1 MRRITS
7 LFGLAAMLLLL
18 PVMVFAALPV
28 TDATGYLYNAETGKF
43 LSHGV
48 TSVSNSGA
56 KVDDYGV
63 PVVVKNEGSASE
75 FSGYTYLR
83 FQMGDY
89 FGRYLR
95 IVAGGLDC
103 AGSSY
108 HKWAA
113 IEKDGGILLRCIYT
127 ASQVGYAKQGWF
139 LAIDDDGT
147 LVLADGEENAAV
159 WQWKSASEQIAIVD
173 EAENAR
179 IAAIGA
185 KGGLT
190 VASAAELKAAL
201 ASMSSADKT
210 SSIVNPTMFANTDGW
225 TVNNIQ
231 GTAISNGS
239 YRIQNAAGTQAAVSQ
254 KVTGLTPGFYKVDV
268 QAFYR
273 ASVLARCVTY
283 GNNGFRFSNAYVQA
297 NDNKVLIRDW
307 YAISTDNHSKP
318 TSRSNIQN
326 EFDEGEKYTH
336 TLYTWVDADGVL
348 DLSIAVPSYSAG
360 DYPNWICFNN
370 VRLTYY
376 FASEDLG
383 PYKSQLEHAVA
394 TASSLTSLLPA
405 VQKGILEA
413 VVETYDKEWTTVADY
428 EVAIAAVVS
437 ATEAAQPFAAL
448 YADYRALRTLISER
462 LLAQTEGYDDEVG
475 ATATYGD
482 EASALDG
489 QMALAETLLEM
500 EDIEAA
506 LWRAALKWL
515 KNVTVKGYGIDLTW
529 MIANS
534 DFSDTNYKDAWT
546 EELTSSTTAGVTSGL
561 MRYYNCNFKLS
572 QRLALQLPAG
582 AYRLTMDGFERTNDP
597 MNTAYSD
604 YAAGTSKVTG
614 TMFMNDNEKT
624 VMNLFDVQSVTD
636 NSLGGSQPEGA
647 SFYVPNGSGASKKY
661 IDAGLYPN
669 VLNAV
674 LLEDAMVEVG
684 YRCANIK
691 AWTCFDNF
699 RLFYTG
705 KVQETQFVIEATEGL
720 TPLCLPFDLEA
731 GADYLT
737 SLYAVGGVEDGKA
750 LLYPVDRVPAGTP
763 CVALF
768 NTSEVS
774 AIAQPVG
781 NSEYVLPWEGGSL
794 LTDIDRFTWTFKNV
808 KDETSPAASLVFT
821 PLDPMDMQFS
831 VNAENLAV
839 RRYLVSVEYTSKTES
854 VVATYNVTPPERRDV
869 PNRVMIPM
877 PRRGLTGIVLTYRQ
891 DIEGAEPV
899 ETAVP
904 DGHDKAFIDNLL
916 PQQSYEYSI
925 TAGGVTVG
933 SGKFNVTGNLRM
945 IYAPSANN
953 IRDLGGWQTT
963 DGKRLTY
970 GHLYRGSTL
979 NGWVTAT
986 AEDLQTLRDLGV
998 GAEIDLRWKES
1009 YDKDMGCGV
1018 SAFGFTKGDD
1028 YYFAAANDYLAS
1040 DLTNEA
1046 TQQRLKEEFE
1056 FILKH
1061 FRLGNAV
1068 YFHCAWGA
1076 DRTGMLAFLLE
1087 TLLGVTIDNFY
1098 KDYELTSFSPAGNRL
1113 KSALK
1118 ERFDVIQ
1125 TMPGSSVMERA
1136 EYYFIH
1142 HLGVSQADVDYFR
1155 SVMTDSEDPTA
1166 VSDLNVSDPE
1176 RGDTGRDGKYLR
1188 DGHIVIVRNGV
1199 EYSVSGQM
1207 R

>member
-7 LFGLAAMLLLL
+7 LFGLAAILLLL
-18 PVMVFAALPV
+18 PAMVFAALPV

-75 FSGYTYLR
+75 FSGYTHLR
-83 FQMGDY
+83 FQMSDY

-127 ASQVGYAKQGWF
+127 DSQVGYAKQGWF

-159 WQWKSASEQIAIVD
+159 WQWKSAGEQIAIVD

-231 GTAISNGS
+231 GTAISNGD
-239 YRIQNAAGTQAAVSQ
+239 YRIQNAAGTQATVSQ

-307 YAISTDNHSKP
+307 YAISTDGHSKP
-318 TSRSNIQN
+318 TSRSNIKD

-336 TLYTWVDADGVL
+336 TLYTWVGADGVL

-376 FASEDLG
+376 FSSEDLG
-383 PYKSQLEHAVA
+383 PYKTQLENAVS
-394 TASSLTSLLPA
+394 TANALTSSLPA
-405 VQKGILEA
+405 AQKVILGA
-413 VVETYDKEWTTVADY
+413 VVEAYDKEWTTAADY
-428 EVAIAAVVS
+428 EVAIAAVVG

-448 YADYRALRTLISER
+448 YADYKALRTYIAER
-462 LLAQTEGYDDEVG
+462 LLAQTESYDDEVG

-489 QMALAETLLEM
+489 QLELAETLLEM
-500 EDIEAA
+500 EDTEAS

-515 KNVTVKGYGIDLTW
+515 KNVTIKGYGIDLTW

-561 MRYYNCNFKLS
+561 MRYYNCNFKLY
-572 QRLALQLPAG
+572 QRLSLLLPAG
-582 AYRLTMDGFERTNDP
+582 AYRFTMDGFERTNDP

-624 VMNLFDVQSVTD
+624 VTNLFDVQSVTD

-647 SFYVPNGSGASKKY
+647 AFYVPNGSGAARKY

-669 VLNAV
+669 MLNAV
-674 LLEDAMVEVG
+674 LLEDAVVELG
-684 YRCANIK
+684 YRCANTK

-699 RLFYTG
+699 RLYYTG
-705 KVQETQFVIEATEGL
+705 KVQETQFIIEATEGL

-750 LLYPVDRVPAGTP
+750 LLYPVDRVAAGTP

-768 NTSEVS
+768 NTKEVS

-794 LTDIDRFTWTFKNV
+794 LTDIDNFTWNFKNV
-808 KDETSPAASLVFT
+808 KDETSPATELVFT
-821 PLDPMDMQFS
+821 PLDAMNMQFS

-839 RRYLVSVEYTSKTES
+839 RRYLASTVYTSVSES
-854 VVATYNVTPPERRDV
+854 VVANYNVTPPARRDV

-877 PRRGLTGIVLTYRQ
+877 PQKGLSDIVLTYKE
-891 DIEGAEPV
+891 EGSEAEPV

-904 DGHDKAFIDNLL
+904 DAHETAYIDNLL
-916 PQQSYEYSI
+916 PQKSYEYSI
-925 TAGGVTVG
+925 TAGGVKVG
-933 SGKFNVTGNLRM
+933 SGKFRVTGNLRM

-953 IRDLGGWQTT
+953 IRDLGGWQTY
-963 DGKRLTY
+963 DGERLAY

-986 AEDLQTLRDLGV
+986 AEDLQRLRDLGV

-1018 SAFGFTKGDD
+1018 SAFGFTEGDD

-1040 DLTNEA
+1040 DLMNEA
-1046 TQQRLKEEFE
+1046 TQKRLREEFE
-1056 FILKH
+1056 FIVKH
-1061 FRLGNAV
+1061 FRLGSAV

-1087 TLLGVTIDNFY
+1087 TLLGVSADGFY

-1125 TMPGSSVMERA
+1125 GMPGNTIKERA
-1136 EYYFIH
+1136 EYYFIN
-1142 HLGVSQADVDYFR
+1142 HLGVSQMDVDYFR
-1155 SVMTDSEDPTA
+1155 SVMLPGEDPTA
-1166 VSDLNVSDPE
+1166 IDALTAEQPQGETV
-1176 RGDTGRDGKYLR
+1176 RDGKYFR

-1207 R
+1207 K